1 MAPEH
6 PHAWREERNKNN
18 GTCRCRRSLGASDGG
33 SKRNTMKRI
42 ILSGGG
48 TGGHIYPAVAVA
60 EALRRRFGEEV
71 ELLFV
76 GAEGK
81 MEMEKVPALGYRIV
95 GLPIA
100 GLQRRLEWRNLLVP
114 FKVLRSIR
122 QARNVIRSFG
132 ADVVV
137 GFGGYA
143 SAPVLWAAQRMGVP
157 TVIQEQNSYAG
168 VTNKILARGACRI
181 CTAYEGMERFFP
193 KEKIVLTGNPL
204 RGRFSKSGTPRAEA
218 LDYFGFTPG
227 RKVVLVVGGSLG
239 TRSLNEMMK
248 TWLLSLGG
256 GEAPV
261 QVIWQTGKYYEREMQ
276 AFLAAHPVRGI
287 WQGAFIERMDYF
299 DAHGCR
305 SADHGLDEA
314 VYREASETELE
325 AIYAKALAGEKVTKA
340 EQEAYQTALLLLC
353 GAEYAK
359 RGWVWQ
365 IHYSCLRNPNSRM
378 FAKLGPDM
386 GFDSMNEA
394 PGASALARLLDTLDH
409 EEKLP
414 KTILYS
420 LNPGENEML
429 DALIGAFQ
437 GPEIPGK
444 IQHGSAWWFNDTE
457 SGMRAHLT
465 SLANLSILGNFV
477 GMLTDSRSLLSYA
490 RHEYFRRVLCDWIGN
505 LFEHGEYHCDLPQ
518 IERIVRGVC
527 YENAKLYFNL

>member
-6 PHAWREERNKNN
+6 PHARREERNKNN

-132 ADVVV
+132 ADVLV

-287 WQGAFIERMDYF
+287 WQGAFIERMDYAYAAA
-299 DAHGCR
+299 DLVISR
-305 SADHGLDEA
+305 SGACTVSELCLVAKPVLFVPSPNVAEDHQTKNA
-314 VYREASETELE
+314 R
-325 AIYAKALAGEKVTKA
+325 ALADKGA
-340 EQEAYQTALLLLC
+340 ALLVPDAVCRTEAMPRALELL
-353 GAEYAK
+353 ADEEALQ
-359 RGWVWQ
+359 RM
-365 IHYSCLRNPNSRM
+365 SRNI
-378 FAKLGPDM
+378 
-386 GFDSMNEA
+386 E
-394 PGASALARLLDTLDH
+394 ALAR
-409 EEKLP
+409 P
-414 KTILYS
+414 
-420 LNPGENEML
+420 
-429 DALIGAFQ
+429 DAA
-437 GPEIPGK
+437 
-444 IQHGSAWWFNDTE
+444 
-457 SGMRAHLT
+457 
-465 SLANLSILGNFV
+465 
-477 GMLTDSRSLLSYA
+477 
-490 RHEYFRRVLCDWIGN
+490 
-505 LFEHGEYHCDLPQ
+505 
-518 IERIVRGVC
+518 ERIVDEIVRVM
-527 YENAKLYFNL
+527 KR

>member
-6 PHAWREERNKNN
+6 PHARREERNKNN

-100 GLQRRLEWRNLLVP
+100 GLQRRLEWHNLLVP

-287 WQGAFIERMDYF
+287 WQGAFIERMDYAYAAA
-299 DAHGCR
+299 DLVISR
-305 SADHGLDEA
+305 SGACTVSELCLVAKPVLFVPSANVAEDHQTKNA
-314 VYREASETELE
+314 R
-325 AIYAKALAGEKVTKA
+325 ALADKGA
-340 EQEAYQTALLLLC
+340 ALLVPDAVCRTEAMPRALELL
-353 GAEYAK
+353 ADEEA
-359 RGWVWQ
+359 
-365 IHYSCLRNPNSRM
+365 LRRMSR
-378 FAKLGPDM
+378 
-386 GFDSMNEA
+386 NIE
-394 PGASALARLLDTLDH
+394 ALAR
-409 EEKLP
+409 P
-414 KTILYS
+414 
-420 LNPGENEML
+420 
-429 DALIGAFQ
+429 DAA
-437 GPEIPGK
+437 
-444 IQHGSAWWFNDTE
+444 
-457 SGMRAHLT
+457 
-465 SLANLSILGNFV
+465 
-477 GMLTDSRSLLSYA
+477 
-490 RHEYFRRVLCDWIGN
+490 
-505 LFEHGEYHCDLPQ
+505 
-518 IERIVRGVC
+518 ERIVDEIVRVM
-527 YENAKLYFNL
+527 KR